1 MDSSDSDRTA
11 RHSCIRSLASREF
24 RSTGPAI
31 NSIALHL
38 KPPSRS
44 ATIIMSETILVIIF
58 GSLASVLALVDI
70 FFAFLHY
77 KLATSKSLEYQGR
90 V

>member
-1 MDSSDSDRTA
+1 
-11 RHSCIRSLASREF
+11 
-24 RSTGPAI
+24 
-31 NSIALHL
+31 
-38 KPPSRS
+38 
-44 ATIIMSETILVIIF
+44 MSETILVIIF

-77 KLATSKSLEYQGR
+77 KLATSKSLEYQSR